1 VFGVISHIRRSKTT
15 VQRSD
20 ATAETSRT
28 AMLVE
33 SYSSFNLLATQESRA
48 GNYFQD
54 PLVFKEIIE

>member
-1 VFGVISHIRRSKTT
+1 MFDVILHIRRSKTI

-20 ATAETSRT
+20 AAAETSRT

-33 SYSSFNLLATQESRA
+33 SYSSFNLLATEESRA